1 MTCALIGLVI
11 VLAPYIARSGDVRE
25 LMGQVAAVGWFALVL
40 GGAFIV
46 QYVVRRVRARHT
58 ASERGLPCPPWPH
71 PRSGRAQRT
80 RHVCRAAG
88 PRTAQGL
95 ALRPPPAEP
104 TTCCGRG
111 CNGCVW
117 EGFADAAEYWRQ
129 EALLVLGYE

>member
-1 MTCALIGLVI
+1 MNATSALLTK
-11 VLAPYIARSGDVRE
+11 DE
-25 LMGQVAAVGWFALVL
+25 LPTPEYAVFTGADEASLDEQYRAL
-40 GGAFIV
+40 
-46 QYVVRRVRARHT
+46 
-58 ASERGLPCPPWPH
+58 
-71 PRSGRAQRT
+71 
-80 RHVCRAAG
+80 
-88 PRTAQGL
+88 AQGL